1 MKQSKI
7 RKFKIGALFL
17 IIGLFFV
24 LLTGCVDSPITVNE
38 TDIDLAYEQT
48 QIKFAAGD
56 TRTSVSKEF
65 QLPTSVAGVSIEW
78 ISSNEDVISIV
89 GGQTVINRLS
99 EDVVVYITAKIGHK
113 GVYKYKTFEVTVLAD
128 DTVPPEEVRHQVRFF
143 ADGIQYGEVQF
154 VLNGNRPLIPKNPYK
169 EGHRFMG
176 WFLDSNF
183 AIPLDNTYKVTRNID
198 LYGKFEQGGFLV
210 KFFVNGRLYDTQD
223 VKYGDSAIAPPEP
236 NEPGYYFLGWNRN
249 SLIVIDNLDIHAILS
264 PIPTYTVVFMDHD
277 NTVLKRQVGVE
288 HLTQATAPDDPTR
301 IGYTFDGWDKEFDS
315 VTSDL
320 TVKATYTAIPYT
332 VTFKVPDMD
341 DVVQTYIY
349 EQPITLPSIQAKEGH
364 DFGWDDTVP
373 ETMPAQ
379 NIVINGSYKV
389 KTYSVYYKVGGVQ
402 VAKEDYKF
410 GVPIT
415 IKPGTPKQGY
425 TFAWNPDSLPAT
437 MPANDITVNGTYTP
451 ISYTITYNLDGG
463 NNHENNP
470 ATYNIET
477 PTITLKPATKTGFN
491 FLGWYVGDTKVTEIV
506 KGSTGEKTLTARFES
521 DTETFT
527 VTLSDGLSS
536 NDPYVGVVA
545 GSKVLINVTVPGGK
559 RIVKF
564 TVDGRIVQLSENL
577 THLLTVEK
585 NHNVAVEFAEN
596 PPLGTPGVLK
606 YGLDTTS
613 NMGDGNQARALGQS
627 EELFIITAVKGD
639 QNNNIGLNRDGT
651 TRLYTNKT
659 GNGNKLVV
667 QSLND
672 KKIIKLEIVLGNGK
686 DIIEANNPSAQIIL
700 GTEEIAITD
709 LTKLQDTTLTY
720 DNLNIDSFSI
730 QNTQLE
736 GAGNSQIWIKE
747 IIVTFDG
754 GTPELETFEVTFD
767 LQDGSLDD
775 VELVQEVVKGNLAT
789 NPGKPT
795 KDGCVFI
802 GWRLENSETNYDF
815 SQPVTKSF
823 TLYAHYEVGEEK
835 YTVTLGAGLDAGEAE
850 LKNLEAG
857 TKILITVIVPDNKEV
872 DTFTVD
878 GESAQLT
885 ENLTYLLEVS
895 KDHELEVT
903 FKTVYPLGTP
913 GVLQYT
919 VAETTNMGEGNQ
931 AGKLGQSEDLFNI
944 TAIQGDTNYNVGL
957 NQTGSI
963 RLYCG
968 KDTGNG
974 NKLVV
979 EILDDKKITNLE
991 IELLAGRDLVDDNN
1005 PSAKIVLG
1013 NEIIDVIGAANL
1025 KSTTLTYS
1033 NLNITSFSIQNTQLG
1048 GSKYTQI
1055 WISKITVT
1063 YEDDVPVEKVTV
1075 TFDLNEGTLQGLVSP
1090 QEIEK
1095 GTKVA
1100 NPGNPTKDGHRFV
1113 EWRLQNQE
1121 LPYDFN
1127 SEVNNDITLVA
1138 HYELIEMV
1146 TVTFN
1151 LNEGELEG
1159 FDLEQEIEKGTKVAK
1174 PENDPIKAGHR
1185 FVEWR
1190 LQNQE
1195 LPYDFNSEVYKDII
1209 LVAHYEAD
1217 ARTAINSAQQLLDL
1231 FGAGGAGEYYLANDI
1246 DMTDVEYAGSSK
1258 TFTGVLDGNN
1268 KSIKNLNVTTSGD
1281 KMGGMFKILQG
1292 ATIKDLTIENSSI
1305 NGFKEATG
1313 MIAAH
1318 IQAGTTVENVKF
1330 VNVKTS
1336 SSGSYAGLI
1345 AGDNANSSTGTIV
1358 IKNIIVDNDA
1368 NHEVSARRYAGGLV
1382 GYLRVADTVNI
1393 SNVYIKSNVKV
1404 VGNSTAG
1411 ALVGRTHKDGV
1422 VLNVDGVYVE
1432 GTISATNYVGGL
1444 VGEGSIATSI
1454 TINNVVLSNV
1464 TINGG
1469 SDVDLLVARRGTFAF
1484 TITNVVYENTQV
1496 LSNDTG
1502 IEIPAAEATETE
1514 LTEVWFNGSAL
1525 DKTFFGYDNKVIPL
1539 GYELQPDPEPE
1550 TYTVTLTGE
1559 GLSSTPEV
1567 LTDLAEGTKVTI
1579 QVTVPAHK
1587 TIATFKV
1594 DGEDAVLSD
1603 NNTYEI
1609 TVSKNHEVAVTYN
1622 DILYKVTLLNDELSS
1637 ENTLVDLL
1645 AGTKVTIKVTIPD
1658 GQEVDKFYVDELETA
1673 LTTATTYE
1681 LTVSGNHNV
1690 SVTFKD
1696 KEAEKFTVTLSSEGL
1711 SSTPEVLK
1719 DLVAGSEVTIQVTVP
1734 AGKRIVKFTVDNKP
1748 FELSDN
1754 LTYLLTVEKN
1764 HNVKV
1769 EFADNPPLG
1778 TPGVLQY
1785 TVEVTSNMGNGNQA
1799 RALEQS
1805 EDLFNITA
1813 IKGDPFNN
1821 IGLNRDGT
1829 IRLYTNKTANGN
1841 TLSVQN
1847 LSDKKIIGVEIIL
1860 GTGKDI
1866 VEANNPSMKI
1876 VLGDQEI
1883 VITDLEQLKAF
1894 THNYTDLSID
1904 SFSIQNTQNEGGGN
1918 SQIWISKINV
1928 TFEGGT
1934 PELETVNVTFDL
1946 QEGTLEGLELVQEVT
1961 VGNAVANPGEPTKD
1975 GFTFI
1980 GWRLEGSST
1989 NYDFSLPVTEAIKLV
2004 AHYEEGEEKYT
2015 VTLGDNLQADPPL
2028 IGLSAGA
2035 KVLVS
2040 VVNIPDGQ
2048 IVYKFTVDGVV
2059 KELSENNTYL
2069 LVVSDNHTLAV
2080 TFRNTPPEGLLLQ
2093 SDFGETDGWGTYGL
2107 QADATIE
2114 NGLLDHNPD
2123 GTTKWDVMGGNV
2135 NRSGWNYIRMG
2146 GKAAAV
2152 LDPATVYLK
2161 TNFTF
2166 NEVVTEIVIN
2176 IVALDPAEGDEII
2189 YLQSSTDGETWVN
2202 VANKVTVVGDLVF
2215 NELNIAAGSYIRFVF
2230 ERGDTGNNNRG
2241 TDVKTI
2247 TFYTGDT
2254 TPPEPETYT
2263 VTLTGEGLSST
2274 PEVLTNLV
2282 EGAKV
2287 TIQVTVPAHKTIAT
2301 FKVDN
2306 VDAEL
2311 GEDNTYLL
2319 TVSGDHIVTVTYND
2333 VLYKVTVT
2341 GDGYTTVPEALTGLA
2356 ADSQVVFTFSK
2367 AGYNLTGLTLDNNS
2381 VFDQVSDNKYT
2392 LTVTQNHEVVVT
2404 FTPIVYQVTFMN
2416 GDIEHHVADV
2426 NHGETVGVP
2435 DEPTQ
2440 DGYDFKGWRLEN
2452 ATENFDFNTLIEESF
2467 TLFAYYEVATAP
2479 EGNAINTAEELVTLF
2494 TNGGDGNYYLA
2505 QDIDMTDVVYTGTQT
2520 SKSIFS
2526 GTFDG
2531 NGKTIKNFN
2540 VTTANNKSGAMFGI
2554 LSDATI
2560 KNLTIEN
2567 SSVEGPGEGA
2577 GFISAYAYE
2586 GTTFDNIKLIN
2597 VSVSTTGSYSGLL
2610 FADNLNGSG
2619 TRPLNISN
2627 VIVINDDTHEI
2638 KAGKYAGG
2646 LIGDL
2651 RYGQTINISNIYMK
2665 ATVKTTSETASAI
2678 IGRIQNADVIVNMDN
2693 IYFEGELGASKHI
2706 GVLVADSNYAAT
2718 FVVSNVVISDTTIIG
2733 GNDTDLLIG
2742 RRKTINL
2749 TTADVVYQNV
2759 SITGTPSAA
2768 ADPTEATETVLNQE
2782 WFDVS
2787 GLDKEFFGY
2796 ENNKVIP
2803 LGYELPA
2810 EPAKYTV
2817 KLLNEALSAGEAT
2830 LTNVEAG
2837 TKITIT
2843 VTIPEDYE
2851 IDKFYVDGLE
2861 TQLDTET
2868 TYELTVSGNHNVS
2881 VTFKALPVFTVEVTG
2896 DGVTS
2901 VPADLTNI
2909 VKNKQVEFTFEKDGY
2924 ILESVTVDNNPVQPV
2939 GNKYTLTVTDNHAV
2953 VVTWLPTIATVR
2965 VQTSGEVTF
2974 VGVVTNISTYSN
2986 KVNIAVADSTGAINV
3001 YDATDV
3007 TADTFVVGDKVK
3019 VVGTRGE
3026 HQGLQRIVAGSTMT
3040 KLSSGNELPE
3050 ATTIDSLLNIN
3061 DVQTRFVNISNLE
3074 PVSYNNRNLT
3084 VKLGEQTIIVRSG
3097 QSSGPVLEA
3106 VEGAVSEKYV
3116 NLTNVFVDWYNGSAQ
3131 FLVANINQIEVVNYE
3146 DEERIAVI
3154 KSILD
3159 YDGKEYYNKSEV
3171 PFVTAHPRVG
3181 GFIEWEYDPAA
3192 AVADGKWVAINNV
3205 ETAVKATAKITAG
3218 NAYDDTYVANITV
3231 NPQYIEAV
3239 VLGQSDFGITDGW
3252 GNYALRENQEINNG
3266 ALDPIPA
3273 GTTLWDV
3280 MGGNVNN
3287 TGWDYIRMG
3296 GKAAAV
3302 LEPATVYL
3310 KTNYTFD
3317 EIIHRIVVN
3326 IVALDSAPG
3335 DEIIYLQSSTDGTNW
3350 NNIANKVTIIGNLEF
3365 DELNIPSGSYI
3376 RFVFER
3382 ASTGNNNRGTDIK
3395 TITFEN
3401 ISLITPDP
3409 VTVDVTFDLDDGV
3422 LQELVSPKAIVI
3434 GDTVDNP
3441 GNPTKEGY
3449 TFEEWR
3455 LQGKDTAYVFSTP
3468 VIEPITLVAHYT
3480 INQ

>member
-564 TVDGRIVQLSENL
+564 TVDGIIVQLSENL

-627 EELFIITAVKGD
+627 EELFVITAVKGD
-639 QNNNIGLNRDGT
+639 QNYNIGLNKDGT
-651 TRLYTNKT
+651 IRLYTNKT

-700 GTEEIAITD
+700 GAEEIAITD

-789 NPGKPT
+789 DPGKPT
-795 KDGCVFI
+795 KDGHVFI
-802 GWRLENSETNYDF
+802 GWRLKNSETNYDF

-850 LKNLEAG
+850 LKDLEVG

-872 DTFTVD
+872 EKFTVD
-878 GESAQLT
+878 GEPTQLT

-895 KDHELEVT
+895 KNHKLEVT

-931 AGKLGQSEDLFNI
+931 AGKLGQSEDLFNV

-1013 NEIIDVIGAANL
+1013 NEIIDVTGAANL

-1075 TFDLNEGTLQGLVSP
+1075 TFDLNEGTLQDLVSP

-1100 NPGNPTKDGHRFV
+1100 NPGNPTKDGFDFIG
-1113 EWRLQNQE
+1113 WRLEGANE
-1121 LPYDFN
+1121 NFDFN
-1127 SEVNNDITLVA
+1127 TLINEDITLIA
-1138 HYELIEMV
+1138 YYKAEIPPEGTPISTAEELV
-1146 TVTFN
+1146 GLFTN
-1151 LNEGELEG
+1151 GGEG
-1159 FDLEQEIEKGTKVAK
+1159 
-1174 PENDPIKAGHR
+1174 N
-1185 FVEWR
+1185 
-1190 LQNQE
+1190 
-1195 LPYDFNSEVYKDII
+1195 
-1209 LVAHYEAD
+1209 
-1217 ARTAINSAQQLLDL
+1217 
-1231 FGAGGAGEYYLANDI
+1231 YYLANNI
-1246 DMTDVEYAGSSK
+1246 DMSSVADTYK
-1258 TFTGVLDGNN
+1258 GTRSVFTGVLDGNN
-1268 KSIKNLNVTTSGD
+1268 KSILNLNIIETNQNKSGA
-1281 KMGGMFKILQG
+1281 MFGALDG
-1292 ATIKDLTIENSSI
+1292 ATIKNLTIENSSVAGPGEGA
-1305 NGFKEATG
+1305 GFVSYRAY
-1313 MIAAH
+1313 
-1318 IQAGTTVENVKF
+1318 AGTTLENLTLINVGVKAAG
-1330 VNVKTS
+1330 N
-1336 SSGSYAGLI
+1336 YAGLLF
-1345 AGDNANSSTGTIV
+1345 ADNDGTSGDLTPV
-1358 IKNIIVDNDA
+1358 VVRNIIVVNDA
-1368 NHEVSARRYAGGLV
+1368 EHVIESAKYAGGLV
-1382 GYLRVADTVNI
+1382 GHLRDKQPQVVNI
-1393 SNVYIKSNVKV
+1393 TNVYMSAIIKVPESH
-1404 VGNSTAG
+1404 TAG
-1411 ALVGRTHKDGV
+1411 ALVGRVNNAGSV
-1422 VLNVDGVYVE
+1422 VNIDNVYFE
-1432 GTISATNYVGGL
+1432 GEL
-1444 VGEGSIATSI
+1444 IATGN
-1454 TINNVVLSNV
+1454 TGVLVAEFNKAGTVDAKNVVIANTNITS
-1464 TINGG
+1464 GG
-1469 SDVDLLVARRGTFAF
+1469 SDVDLLVGKRVDGT
-1484 TITNVVYENTQV
+1484 TVTLDNIVYENAKI
-1496 LSNDTG
+1496 NDVPVVT
-1502 IEIPAAEATETE
+1502 EEATETE
-1514 LTEVWFNGSAL
+1514 LTEVWFNASAL
-1525 DKTFFGYDNKVIPL
+1525 DKDFFGYKYGKVVALAYYVVPTL
-1539 GYELQPDPEPE
+1539 YEI
-1550 TYTVTLTGE
+1550 TVTGDGYTTE
-1559 GLSSTPEV
+1559 PEV
-1567 LTDLAEGTKVTI
+1567 LTGLAADSQVVFTFAKEGYNL
-1579 QVTVPAHK
+1579 QSVTVDNNPVQPVGNKYTLTVTDNHAVVVTWLP
-1587 TIATFKV
+1587 TIATVREIASGQTVTFQGIVTRVSGDYVQVADATGAITLYRATHETVVGDKV
-1594 DGEDAVLSD
+1594 SVTGKRGVYYGLQQIGSGGEVTVLSQ
-1603 NNTYEI
+1603 
-1609 TVSKNHEVAVTYN
+1609 NHETPVFEIDTLENINARQSQHISISGLTPVSISEDNRNLTVKLGDFEIVIRSNVDSGSVFDKVKLGYEAKSINLTNVFVDWYSSKAQLSIEDVDQMELIEFTDAEKIAEIIATFDYN
-1622 DILYKVTLLNDELSS
+1622 EKQYYNGSDVTL
-1637 ENTLVDLL
+1637 
-1645 AGTKVTIKVTIPD
+1645 
-1658 GQEVDKFYVDELETA
+1658 
-1673 LTTATTYE
+1673 ATTYPKYNPE
-1681 LTVSGNHNV
+1681 ITWTFDPDAAVVNNKWVAVGGEETTVTVKAKVIVGE
-1690 SVTFKD
+1690 VTD
-1696 KEAEKFTVTLSSEGL
+1696 TTYQATVTVLADVQTFTVTL
-1711 SSTPEVLK
+1711 
-1719 DLVAGSEVTIQVTVP
+1719 
-1734 AGKRIVKFTVDNKP
+1734 
-1748 FELSDN
+1748 
-1754 LTYLLTVEKN
+1754 
-1764 HNVKV
+1764 
-1769 EFADNPPLG
+1769 
-1778 TPGVLQY
+1778 
-1785 TVEVTSNMGNGNQA
+1785 GN
-1799 RALEQS
+1799 
-1805 EDLFNITA
+1805 
-1813 IKGDPFNN
+1813 
-1821 IGLNRDGT
+1821 
-1829 IRLYTNKTANGN
+1829 
-1841 TLSVQN
+1841 
-1847 LSDKKIIGVEIIL
+1847 
-1860 GTGKDI
+1860 
-1866 VEANNPSMKI
+1866 
-1876 VLGDQEI
+1876 
-1883 VITDLEQLKAF
+1883 
-1894 THNYTDLSID
+1894 
-1904 SFSIQNTQNEGGGN
+1904 
-1918 SQIWISKINV
+1918 
-1928 TFEGGT
+1928 
-1934 PELETVNVTFDL
+1934 
-1946 QEGTLEGLELVQEVT
+1946 
-1961 VGNAVANPGEPTKD
+1961 
-1975 GFTFI
+1975 
-1980 GWRLEGSST
+1980 
-1989 NYDFSLPVTEAIKLV
+1989 
-2004 AHYEEGEEKYT
+2004 
-2015 VTLGDNLQADPPL
+2015 NLQAEPPL
-2028 IGLSAGA
+2028 TGLLAGA
-2035 KVLVS
+2035 EVLVS
-2040 VVNIPDGQ
+2040 VVNIPEGQ
-2048 IVYKFTVDGVV
+2048 EIDEFTVDGVV

-2080 TFRNTPPEGLLLQ
+2080 TFRDTPPEGLLLQ

-2263 VTLTGEGLSST
+2263 VTLTGEGLSSENT
-2274 PEVLTNLV
+2274 LTNLLA
-2282 EGAKV
+2282 GTKV

-2404 FTPIVYQVTFMN
+2404 WTQVHTVTFMIDEN
-2416 GDIEHHVADV
+2416 TQHGQPVTV
-2426 NHGETVGVP
+2426 NHGERVV
-2435 DEPTQ
+2435 
-2440 DGYDFKGWRLEN
+2440 
-2452 ATENFDFNTLIEESF
+2452 
-2467 TLFAYYEVATAP
+2467 AP
-2479 EGNAINTAEELVTLF
+2479 EEPIKEGF
-2494 TNGGDGNYYLA
+2494 
-2505 QDIDMTDVVYTGTQT
+2505 
-2520 SKSIFS
+2520 
-2526 GTFDG
+2526 TFDG
-2531 NGKTIKNFN
+2531 WLLAGEPFGLEKPITSSITLYANWQEIVPEGTPISTVDEFY
-2540 VTTANNKSGAMFGI
+2540 TFATANNSGDWYLANDLDFEGYTWEWKSKKNFSGVLDGNFK
-2554 LSDATI
+2554 TI
-2560 KNLTIEN
+2560 SNLTI
-2567 SSVEGPGEGA
+2567 
-2577 GFISAYAYE
+2577 
-2586 GTTFDNIKLIN
+2586 
-2597 VSVSTTGSYSGLL
+2597 VSTE
-2610 FADNLNGSG
+2610 D
-2619 TRPLNISN
+2619 R
-2627 VIVINDDTHEI
+2627 
-2638 KAGKYAGG
+2638 AG
-2646 LIGDL
+2646 I
-2651 RYGQTINISNIYMK
+2651 
-2665 ATVKTTSETASAI
+2665 
-2678 IGRIQNADVIVNMDN
+2678 
-2693 IYFEGELGASKHI
+2693 
-2706 GVLVADSNYAAT
+2706 
-2718 FVVSNVVISDTTIIG
+2718 
-2733 GNDTDLLIG
+2733 
-2742 RRKTINL
+2742 
-2749 TTADVVYQNV
+2749 
-2759 SITGTPSAA
+2759 
-2768 ADPTEATETVLNQE
+2768 
-2782 WFDVS
+2782 
-2787 GLDKEFFGY
+2787 
-2796 ENNKVIP
+2796 
-2803 LGYELPA
+2803 
-2810 EPAKYTV
+2810 
-2817 KLLNEALSAGEAT
+2817 
-2830 LTNVEAG
+2830 
-2837 TKITIT
+2837 
-2843 VTIPEDYE
+2843 
-2851 IDKFYVDGLE
+2851 
-2861 TQLDTET
+2861 
-2868 TYELTVSGNHNVS
+2868 
-2881 VTFKALPVFTVEVTG
+2881 
-2896 DGVTS
+2896 
-2901 VPADLTNI
+2901 
-2909 VKNKQVEFTFEKDGY
+2909 
-2924 ILESVTVDNNPVQPV
+2924 
-2939 GNKYTLTVTDNHAV
+2939 
-2953 VVTWLPTIATVR
+2953 
-2965 VQTSGEVTF
+2965 
-2974 VGVVTNISTYSN
+2974 
-2986 KVNIAVADSTGAINV
+2986 
-3001 YDATDV
+3001 
-3007 TADTFVVGDKVK
+3007 
-3019 VVGTRGE
+3019 
-3026 HQGLQRIVAGSTMT
+3026 
-3040 KLSSGNELPE
+3040 
-3050 ATTIDSLLNIN
+3050 
-3061 DVQTRFVNISNLE
+3061 
-3074 PVSYNNRNLT
+3074 
-3084 VKLGEQTIIVRSG
+3084 
-3097 QSSGPVLEA
+3097 
-3106 VEGAVSEKYV
+3106 
-3116 NLTNVFVDWYNGSAQ
+3116 
-3131 FLVANINQIEVVNYE
+3131 
-3146 DEERIAVI
+3146 
-3154 KSILD
+3154 
-3159 YDGKEYYNKSEV
+3159 
-3171 PFVTAHPRVG
+3171 
-3181 GFIEWEYDPAA
+3181 
-3192 AVADGKWVAINNV
+3192 
-3205 ETAVKATAKITAG
+3205 
-3218 NAYDDTYVANITV
+3218 
-3231 NPQYIEAV
+3231 
-3239 VLGQSDFGITDGW
+3239 
-3252 GNYALRENQEINNG
+3252 
-3266 ALDPIPA
+3266 
-3273 GTTLWDV
+3273 
-3280 MGGNVNN
+3280 
-3287 TGWDYIRMG
+3287 
-3296 GKAAAV
+3296 
-3302 LEPATVYL
+3302 
-3310 KTNYTFD
+3310 
-3317 EIIHRIVVN
+3317 
-3326 IVALDSAPG
+3326 
-3335 DEIIYLQSSTDGTNW
+3335 
-3350 NNIANKVTIIGNLEF
+3350 
-3365 DELNIPSGSYI
+3365 
-3376 RFVFER
+3376 
-3382 ASTGNNNRGTDIK
+3382 
-3395 TITFEN
+3395 
-3401 ISLITPDP
+3401 
-3409 VTVDVTFDLDDGV
+3409 
-3422 LQELVSPKAIVI
+3422 
-3434 GDTVDNP
+3434 
-3441 GNPTKEGY
+3441 
-3449 TFEEWR
+3449 
-3455 LQGKDTAYVFSTP
+3455 
-3468 VIEPITLVAHYT
+3468 
-3480 INQ
+3480 